1 MTRTTLGV
9 LALLAAALAVS
20 GCTTV
25 SETFPDRDPSQVW
38 RALVVVAESPDYES
52 GEASEQWIV
61 KENRVKVFEDESRIE
76 IYRKVHRLLDPT
88 SADPRIEKRQ
98 WKFQVMFDTM
108 IEPPTATFVSRGF
121 GVPMQAQ
128 AEADRY
134 FEDVRDVLSG
144 GEGEAPTEAMPGQ
157 PTETMP
163 DDQPATRPDS
173 DAEPDEEPMIDI
185 EDLDEPG

>member
-1 MTRTTLGV
+1 MTRTILGV
-9 LALLAAALAVS
+9 LALLAAALAVT

-38 RALVVVAESPDYES
+38 RALVVVAESPDYDS

-61 KENRVKVFEDESRIE
+61 KDNRVKVFENESRIE

-98 WKFQVMFDTM
+98 WKFQVSFDPNM
-108 IEPPTATFVSRGF
+108 QPPTATFVSRGF
-121 GVPMQAQ
+121 GIPMKAQ
-128 AEADRY
+128 AEGERY
-134 FEDVRDVLSG
+134 FDDVRDVLSG
-144 GEGEAPTEAMPGQ
+144 GAGEAPTAAMPG
-157 PTETMP
+157 PPGETMP
-163 DDQPATRPDS
+163 DDQPPAQPGS
-173 DAEPDEEPMIDI
+173 DAEPDDEPMIDI